1 MMLPAL
7 EMKGITKSFPG
18 VMALDGVSF
27 SAATGEV
34 VGLIGENGAGK
45 STLLK
50 ILNGVYK
57 PDAGSIAIDGRNVE
71 IRSARDAFN
80 KGIAM
85 VFQEQSVISSL
96 TIAENIF
103 LGREEEFL
111 RFGLISKARM
121 KCFAARSNSPS
132 AKKNLA

>member
-57 PDAGSIAIDGRNVE
+57 PDAGSIAIDGRTSKFALRE
-71 IRSARDAFN
+71 
-80 KGIAM
+80 M
-85 VFQEQSVISSL
+85 PL
-96 TIAENIF
+96 TRAS
-103 LGREEEFL
+103 RWCS
-111 RFGLISKARM
+111 R
-121 KCFAARSNSPS
+121 NSR
-132 AKKNLA
+132 